1 MSGEIAA
8 LEAEVKEYKLQAG
21 FFSAAIFATIY

>member
-1 MSGEIAA
+1 MSGEVAA

-21 FFSAAIFATIY
+21 SFGCISATIY